1 MIKKKTIKSRRHKL
15 KFYLIILKK
24 KKKKK
29 KQTNKQINKLTNPI
43 SKDPIIRIVH
53 IVAILLMIELL
64 DA

>member
-29 KQTNKQINKLTNPI
+29 KNQQTNKQTHE
-43 SKDPIIRIVH
+43 SH
-53 IVAILLMIELL
+53 I
-64 DA
+64 

>member
-15 KFYLIILKK
+15 KFYLKK

-53 IVAILLMIELL
+53 MVAILLMIELL

>member
-1 MIKKKTIKSRRHKL
+1 MIKKTIKSRRHKL
-15 KFYLIILKK
+15 KLYLIIL